1 MKRPLACA
9 LGEMRIITDNFFKT
23 LEAMNHWLAW
33 NQGDP
38 IRFEFTHEAP
48 GVVLVRFEFHAEKL
62 GDAFR
67 RETKSGIRVK
77 PTFPGFPSRWT

>member
-1 MKRPLACA
+1 MKNPSARAV
-9 LGEMRIITDNFFKT
+9 GEIRIITDNFVET

-67 RETKSGIRVK
+67 RELEIGY
-77 PTFPGFPSRWT
+77 PG